1 MYVSYS
7 ALQCTLTQI
16 NIKIS
21 HVVEASAIS
30 SAHKMKNVK

>member
-1 MYVSYS
+1 MSVSYS

-21 HVVEASAIS
+21 HLLEASVIS
-30 SAHKMKNVK
+30 LAQKMKNVK

>member
-16 NIKIS
+16 NLKIS
-21 HVVEASAIS
+21 HVAEVSVIS
-30 SAHKMKNVK
+30 LAHEMENVK

>member
-7 ALQCTLTQI
+7 ALQCTSTQI

-21 HVVEASAIS
+21 HVVEVSVTS
-30 SAHKMKNVK
+30 SEHKMESVK